1 MLEKLLNIFRNRR
14 KGTGRVELQLQVKT
28 TDSDGNLCDLV
39 SEDVSDRGIKLR
51 IEQRRLGE
59 VLGHREEVALEIG
72 LPDEATPIVAQAQL
86 VWAFNSQEGVGGT
99 SGWRFV
105 HFRGNARRR
114 LRHFL
119 EPHIAEKQE
128 A

>member
-1 MLEKLLNIFRNRR
+1 MLEKLWNRFRNRR
-14 KGTGRVELQLQVKT
+14 KDGGRVMLHLQVKT
-28 TDSDGNLCDLV
+28 ADPDGNLCHMV
-39 SEDVSDRGIKLR
+39 SEDISDRGIRLR
-51 IEQRRLGE
+51 IEQRRWGE

-72 LPDEATPIVAQAQL
+72 LPEEKAPIVAQAQL
-86 VWAFNSQEGVGGT
+86 MWAFNSQEGVGGT